1 MTERILTETG
11 WRNVMGDPKPPARI
25 RATADEWVKLRTEK
39 LGPCRVC
46 QTPFKPT
53 LHHLLA
59 RSLGG
64 DDVADNLVPLC
75 GSGTTG
81 CHGLVE
87 AREPWACSLL
97 GQRLTAA
104 ERAYVAAKKGAWYLE
119 TRYGLKGE
127 AA

>member
-1 MTERILTETG
+1 MTRILTDTG
-11 WRNVMGDPKPPARI
+11 ERDVMFDPKPEPRI
-25 RATADEWVKLRTEK
+25 RATADGWVKLRTEK

-53 LHHLLA
+53 LHHIVSK
-59 RSLGG
+59 SLGG

-97 GQRLTAA
+97 GQRFTAA
-104 ERAYVAAKKGAWYLE
+104 ERAYVVAKKGAWFLE
-119 TRYGLKGE
+119 TRYGYKE
-127 AA
+127 AAA